1 MTEVEILNSQLSSCR
16 LFIVILITAL
26 GVMVILT
33 LSDWSMKDGIRKS
46 IIKKGWFFRKH
57 KYKIIESEEDGRYP
71 SKRYNI
77 YQQSKIGV
85 WFFLDYYGTRE
96 QATSF
101 IRNRYNKYS
110 SVTKK
115 HTEYID
121 PTKLIES
128 DTEDEKENS
137 IT

>member
-1 MTEVEILNSQLSSCR
+1 
-16 LFIVILITAL
+16 
-26 GVMVILT
+26 MV
-33 LSDWSMKDGIRKS
+33 
-46 IIKKGWFFRKH
+46 FRKH

-85 WFFLDYYGTRE
+85 WFFLDYYGIRE

-101 IRNRYNKYS
+101 IRNRYNKYNN
-110 SVTKK
+110 VTKK

>member
-1 MTEVEILNSQLSSCR
+1 MTEAEFLNQLSTYR
-16 LFIVILITAL
+16 FFTVLLFIVLAII
-26 GVMVILT
+26 VI
-33 LSDWSMKDGIRKS
+33 SSFIDWGIDDIRKS
-46 IIKKGWFFRKH
+46 IIKKSWFFKKH
-57 KYKIIESEEDGRYP
+57 KYKIIESEEGGRYL

-85 WFFLDYYGTRE
+85 WFFLDYYGTKE
-96 QATSF
+96 QANSF
-101 IRNRYNKYS
+101 IRNRYNKYN

-137 IT
+137 IA